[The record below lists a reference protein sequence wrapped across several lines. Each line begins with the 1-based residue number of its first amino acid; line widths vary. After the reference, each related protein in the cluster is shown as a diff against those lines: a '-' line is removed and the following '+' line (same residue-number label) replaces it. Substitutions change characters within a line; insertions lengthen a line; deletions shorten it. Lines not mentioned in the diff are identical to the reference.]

1 MLFFGGKVAP
11 LEPHYLWSIRL
22 GIVLFVVFAFEGFVM
37 GSRLTH
43 TVGGPDGTP
52 GLPLL
57 HWSYSHG
64 DLRVAHFVGM
74 HALQLLPLLSYHVFR
89 STSGTFVLAFLYGL
103 LSIAVLV
110 LALNGR
116 PVIKRVAASVPS
128 DQRHP
133 ER

>member
-1 MLFFGGKVAP
+1 MEFTD
-11 LEPHYLWSIRL
+11 YLIWKFIA
-22 GIVLFVVFAFEGFVM
+22 VV
-37 GSRLTH
+37 
-43 TVGGPDGTP
+43 
-52 GLPLL
+52 
-57 HWSYSHG
+57 
-64 DLRVAHFVGM
+64 
-74 HALQLLPLLSYHVFR
+74 
-89 STSGTFVLAFLYGL
+89 VLAFLYGL